1 MNAPELR
8 DIHLPE
14 ASLWWPPGP
23 GWWGLALLLAALAFG
38 AWWLR
43 RRLRFKSVAR
53 LSLTEVEQI
62 RAAHRDGQPESDS
75 VRQVAALLRR
85 ILISYRGREAT
96 GATTGADWVSQIS
109 ELADETGFSEL
120 QLRLLTQDRYRR
132 DYACDVD
139 GLLDASETWIRA
151 LPGEKRRAAA

>member
-53 LSLTEVEQI
+53 LSLAE
-62 RAAHRDGQPESDS
+62 PEPGANGL
-75 VRQVAALLRR
+75 VVGARF
-85 ILISYRGREAT
+85 REA
-96 GATTGADWVSQIS
+96 GRDV
-109 ELADETGFSEL
+109 
-120 QLRLLTQDRYRR
+120 LRLSVGEHVVHARVEATDLAGLRQEREFACHVASRHRPYGRLVDAYRP
-132 DYACDVD
+132 V
-139 GLLDASETWIRA
+139 
-151 LPGEKRRAAA
+151 